1 MTDFKKQDTVTVL
14 THVSRK
20 EIDREELLVLLREE
34 VLYVDAI
41 IEYLLEEELIANRGE
56 KLSITK
62 KGLKKARH
70 FYEKPLQLKEKDKM
84 KPQKRRGLIQ
94 AAMLQLLKEQPRH
107 GYEIMK
113 LLEKRSE
120 GVYSPSAGTVY
131 PALQD
136 LFEKGMISIDEQAD
150 KKVYTLT
157 DTGLT
162 FLAQM
167 VHDEDKEFWEEWRLR
182 LLWKQS
188 KEAVLIR
195 EEMEKFQLEFQY
207 AMRSV
212 LRNPSL
218 APELAEM
225 IKSGKENLIQW
236 SQSKAKQQSGRQGGS
251 R

>member
-1 MTDFKKQDTVTVL
+1 MSDFKKQDIVTVL
-14 THVSRK
+14 TYISRK
-20 EIDREELLVLLREE
+20 ETDREE
-34 VLYVDAI
+34 VLQQLSQEVLYADDIVD
-41 IEYLLEEELIANRGE
+41 YLLEEELIANREGTF
-56 KLSITK
+56 SITK
-62 KGLKKARH
+62 KGLKKARC
-70 FYEKPLQLKEKDKM
+70 FYEKPLHVKEKTKS
-84 KPQKRRGLIQ
+84 QKRRGLIQ

-107 GYEIMK
+107 GYEVMK

-136 LFEKGMISIDEQAD
+136 LCEKGLISIDEQKD

-157 DTGLT
+157 EAGLT

-167 VHDEDKEFWEEWRLR
+167 IHDEDEVFWEEWRLR

-195 EEMEKFQLEFQY
+195 EEMEKFQLEFQH
-207 AMRSV
+207 AMKSV
-212 LRNPSL
+212 LHNPSL

-225 IKSGKENLIQW
+225 IKSGKENLIHW
-236 SQSKAKQQSGRQGGS
+236 SQTKAKKQSERQGDS
-251 R
+251 K

>member
-1 MTDFKKQDTVTVL
+1 MPDFKKQDIVTVL

-20 EIDREELLVLLREE
+20 EIDRKELLLQLRQE
-34 VLYVDAI
+34 VLYVDSI
-41 IEYLLEEELIANRGE
+41 IEYLLWEELIVNKEGA
-56 KLSITK
+56 LSITK
-62 KGLKKARH
+62 KGLKKARC
-70 FYEKPLQLKEKDKM
+70 FYEKPLQLREKEKP

-107 GYEIMK
+107 GYEIIK

-136 LFEKGMISIDEQAD
+136 LFEKGLISIDEQTD

-157 DTGLT
+157 DAGLT

-167 VHDEDKEFWEEWRLR
+167 VHDEDEVFWEEWRLR

-188 KEAVLIR
+188 KEAVLLR

-207 AMRSV
+207 AMRNV
-212 LRNPSL
+212 LRDSSL

-225 IKSGKENLIQW
+225 IKSGRENLIHW
-236 SQSKAKQQSGRQGGS
+236 SQMKAKQQNER
-251 R
+251 